1 MGSRRPLVAAL
12 HTDLVTA
19 RIDASIRPA
28 TPDDVPEILAMIR
41 ELAEYERALHEVDAT
56 EEHLRRTLFAEPPA
70 VFAHVAETSDG
81 RIAAM
86 AVWFLN
92 YSTWLGSHNVYLE
105 DLYVRPEHRGSGLGR
120 RLLQTLAAI
129 CVERGYDRLE
139 WWVLDWNE
147 TARGFY
153 SSLGAEALTEW
164 VPYRVS
170 GEALARLAHD
180 G

>member
-1 MGSRRPLVAAL
+1 
-12 HTDLVTA
+12 
-19 RIDASIRPA
+19 
-28 TPDDVPEILAMIR
+28 
-41 ELAEYERALHEVDAT
+41 
-56 EEHLRRTLFAEPPA
+56 
-70 VFAHVAETSDG
+70 
-81 RIAAM
+81 
-86 AVWFLN
+86 
-92 YSTWLGSHNVYLE
+92 
-105 DLYVRPEHRGSGLGR
+105 
-120 RLLQTLAAI
+120 LLQTLAAI